1 MIEGFMN
8 RQKMVIF
15 WVTKDWKEK
24 KEKFIL
30 GALPRGEIKKVDKDR
45 YETKYS
51 IIEFK
56 KATLENLKEVNFDK
70 VVATFQDG
78 VELPKDF
85 MDYFRYK
92 TQSKVAKRMADIP
105 MEGDDDQ
112 LIMQEEND
120 GSPESE

>member
-45 YETKYS
+45 GDCFVLLEKGRRVVPVREQHGDHCPHEEHEAERNDVKPGFDFFLPHMFAVE
-51 IIEFK
+51 IEVEEY
-56 KATLENLKEVNFDK
+56 AIVLSCRR
-70 VVATFQDG
+70 VVC
-78 VELPKDF
+78 
-85 MDYFRYK
+85 
-92 TQSKVAKRMADIP
+92 QSARRNAVAV
-105 MEGDDDQ
+105 
-112 LIMQEEND
+112 
-120 GSPESE
+120 

>member
-8 RQKMVIF
+8 RQKMIIF
-15 WVTKDWKEK
+15 WVTKNWREE

-30 GALPRGEIKKVDKDR
+30 DALPRSGFKKVDKDR

-51 IIEFK
+51 VIEFK
-56 KATLENLKEVNFDK
+56 KATLENLKGVNFDK
-70 VVATFQDG
+70 VAATFQDG

-92 TQSKVAKRMADIP
+92 TQAKVAKHMADIP

>member
-1 MIEGFMN
+1 MIEGFVN

-15 WVTKDWKEK
+15 WATKDWKEK
-24 KEKFIL
+24 QEKFIL
-30 GALPRGEIKKVDKDR
+30 GALPRGGFKKVGKDR

-51 IIEFK
+51 VIEFK
-56 KATLENLKEVNFDK
+56 KATLENLKAVNFDK
-70 VVATFQDG
+70 VAATFQDG
-78 VELPKDF
+78 VELPKNF

-92 TQSKVAKRMADIP
+92 TQNKVAKRMADIP

-120 GSPESE
+120 GSSKSE